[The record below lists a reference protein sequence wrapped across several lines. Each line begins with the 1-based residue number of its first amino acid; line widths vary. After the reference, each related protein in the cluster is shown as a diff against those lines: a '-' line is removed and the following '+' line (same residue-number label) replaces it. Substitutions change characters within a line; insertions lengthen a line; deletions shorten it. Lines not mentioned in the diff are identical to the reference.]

1 MTAKDEADV
10 ILQHERDRRN
20 AKILI
25 AVGIVVIIAF
35 LAVIRLSETAK
46 LEENDSPFGSDGA
59 TKSHDEGTYQSRFAI
74 NETYLKAIEEERARN
89 LTIHISPNAAQNVS
103 IWKGDKL
110 VAYIPR

>member
-25 AVGIVVIIAF
+25 AVGIVIIIAF

-59 TKSHDEGTYQSRFAI
+59 TEPHDEGTYSRYENATM
-74 NETYLKAIEEERARN
+74 NTSELEYLARN
-89 LTIHISPNAAQNVS
+89 LALRIPENTTQNVS
-103 IWKGDKL
+103 IWKGDKQI
-110 VAYIPR
+110 AYIPR